1 MKKIKTVAGKKG
13 FNRFPVFEL
22 IMLSNNSLP
31 RCSLAKVI
39 NVPNVAIEWAT
50 GQKHKPFFYWFYA
63 VSLSTLRFYIDV
75 SIVCRCTVNYFMK
88 KTNKVNF
95 VISSLNRF
103 RYINATSKNKL
114 CPTCNK
120 ALSYGKIMSDRKTL
134 QHDTK
139 EHGKHRNTTCHAP
152 QHNMSSTTKPRHM
165 TTPCHTT
172 HCSTRENR
180 ITQQNH
186 VTWHNHY
193 THNVTQHTM

>member
-1 MKKIKTVAGKKG
+1 MFFSQGNKCTQCGDRMSHWTETQTV
-13 FNRFPVFEL
+13 FLLILCRFSIDFTFLYRCLNRLSMYSEL
-22 IMLSNNSLP
+22 LY
-31 RCSLAKVI
+31 
-39 NVPNVAIEWAT
+39 E
-50 GQKHKPFFYWFYA
+50 
-63 VSLSTLRFYIDV
+63 
-75 SIVCRCTVNYFMK
+75 

-186 VTWHNHY
+186 VT
-193 THNVTQHTM
+193 